1 MALKNKGANRNE
13 NADFVTLR
21 LVWQVDRNSLSL
33 CTHRDLMGQYR
44 LLILQ
49 VTEKGNFVVF

>member
-33 CTHRDLMGQYR
+33 CTQRFNGTVQITDFASY
-44 LLILQ
+44 
-49 VTEKGNFVVF
+49 